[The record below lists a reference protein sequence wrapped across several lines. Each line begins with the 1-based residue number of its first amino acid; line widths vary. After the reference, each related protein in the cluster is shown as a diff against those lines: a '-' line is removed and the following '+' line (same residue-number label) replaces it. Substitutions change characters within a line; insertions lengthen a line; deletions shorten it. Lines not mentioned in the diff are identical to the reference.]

1 VVDSEAVN
9 PAQSVDGAEAEAT
22 VCGVRTAIAKLSD
35 MLIPTDSTAGVETGG
50 EPVTGRSIVSG
61 EMHYARIPR
70 EYWTARLR
78 SARAMGLNTV
88 STYVFWNVHEPSAGV
103 FDFSGWRDIAA
114 FVREAHT
121 AGLNVILRPGPYV
134 CAEWDFGGL
143 PAWLLAGDDL
153 GVRTADERFMRFTR
167 RWFAR
172 LGQELAPLQTARG
185 GPIVAVQLE
194 NEAGADGND
203 RTYLVALRAAL
214 DDAGFGESPYFTID
228 QPQDAAA
235 ESLPGVR
242 VAMTWGAGSAGAGL
256 EQLRRAVPEG
266 PLFCG
271 EYWAGWYDYWG
282 EPRIPLDDAAQ
293 AAELAAM
300 LAANCSLNVYMIHGG
315 TNFGFWNGA
324 NACDAL
330 PYRPVTT
337 SYDYHAAIDE
347 AGRTTPKYDRF
358 RAAIAQATGVEP
370 PPLGDEPSTIALPEF
385 RLEECASLRELC
397 GTPIET
403 ERPQTMEYYG
413 QGYGYILYRTEI
425 QGPQIAMLEFEDL
438 RDYAVVLVNGAVEG
452 RLDRRLGQRNIPL
465 RCPGQRAQLEVLVE
479 NGGRINYGGY
489 LARDRKGIVGPVV
502 YADAE
507 LRDWTALPL
516 PMNDLAPLRFVV
528 EPFGVEPVGAT
539 VDAPLFRRG
548 YFEVDQLA
556 DSFLDVSSLGK
567 GTLWVNGHHLGRFWS
582 IGPQRSLY
590 LPGVWLKRGRNE
602 VIAFDL
608 SSRLRPALRGLT
620 DPLFDQPDPAVVSTL
635 PLGVC
640 CAACHAKGEAH
651 GLRVRQN
658 RKLP

>member
-1 VVDSEAVN
+1 
-9 PAQSVDGAEAEAT
+9 
-22 VCGVRTAIAKLSD
+22 L
-35 MLIPTDSTAGVETGG
+35 
-50 EPVTGRSIVSG
+50 IVSG

-70 EYWTARLR
+70 EYWTARFR
-78 SARAMGLNTV
+78 TARAMGLNTL
-88 STYVFWNVHEPSAGV
+88 STYVFWNVHEPSAAV

-114 FVREAHT
+114 FVIEAQT
-121 AGLNVILRPGPYV
+121 AGLNIILRPGPYV
-134 CAEWDFGGL
+134 CAEWDFGSL

-153 GVRTADERFMRFTR
+153 GVRTADDRFMRFVR

-172 LGQELAPLQTARG
+172 LGQELAPLQRSRG

-194 NEAGADGND
+194 NEAGAAGND
-203 RTYLVALRAAL
+203 RSYLVALRAAL
-214 DDAGFGESPYFTID
+214 DDAGLGESPYFTID
-228 QPQDAAA
+228 QPQDVAA
-235 ESLPGVR
+235 EGLPGVG
-242 VAMTWGAGSAGAGL
+242 VAMTWGAGSAGTGL

-282 EPRIPLDDAAQ
+282 EPRRPLDDASQ

-347 AGRTTPKYDRF
+347 AGRTTPKYHRF
-358 RAAIAQATGVEP
+358 RSAIAAATGVEP

-397 GTPIET
+397 GAGIAT
-403 ERPQTMEYYG
+403 EEPQTMEYYG

-425 QGPQIAMLEFEDL
+425 QGPQIAMLEFADL
-438 RDYAVVLVNGAVEG
+438 RDYAVVFVNGVVEG
-452 RLDRRLGQRNIPL
+452 RLDRRLGQRKLEL
-465 RCPGQRAQLEVLVE
+465 RCPGQRAHLDILVE

-489 LARDRKGIVGPVV
+489 LARDRKGAVGPVL
-502 YADAE
+502 YANAA
-507 LRDWTALPL
+507 LRDWTAHPL
-516 PMNDLAPLRFVV
+516 PMNDLAALRFAA
-528 EPFGVEPVGAT
+528 ERS
-539 VDAPLFRRG
+539 DAPHFQRG
-548 YFEVDQLA
+548 YFEVDRRA

-567 GTLWVNGHHLGRFWS
+567 GTLWVNGHHLGRFWN

-608 SSRLRPALRGLT
+608 LPRVRPALRGGT
-620 DPLFDQPDPAVVSTL
+620 EPLFDQPDRKVVSTL

-651 GLRVRQN
+651 GLAVRQN
-658 RKLP
+658 RMPP